1 MYVVIVCS
9 PDSVTKLSP
18 NGLSI
23 YFAVVFLRGFDRYYI
38 LVFLSHKKTSW
49 THSIND
55 TKDHRSCVQQIQIN
69 YVINLNLIM

>member
-1 MYVVIVCS
+1 MYVVICS

-18 NGLSI
+18 NGLSV
-23 YFAVVFLRGFDRYYI
+23 YFAVVCPRGLDRYYI

-49 THSIND
+49 THSIDDN
-55 TKDHRSCVQQIQIN
+55 KDHRSCVKQIQIN